1 MSFFQGYRTCLY
13 FPLGSFKVAFF
24 EQHLAK
30 AVYGEIKAFIS
41 KALLENDGGVM
52 AQVTMSLDK
61 LVDVVTVQ
69 HPLQHHLV
77 IHFVL

>member
-1 MSFFQGYRTCLY
+1 M
-13 FPLGSFKVAFF
+13 
-24 EQHLAK
+24 
-30 AVYGEIKAFIS
+30 YGEIKAFTS